1 MFTKRAEDC
10 AQPQSPGSFASGSID
25 RISKFAV
32 ELEQRV
38 RSLEHAE
45 ELKEQLGSE
54 HFTDLL
60 EEGIRQA
67 ARSLSDERRR
77 YIASLIVSGLSA
89 ENIAHAESR
98 HLLRTLDEI
107 NDVEVIWLNVHQETI
122 VGDDEVFWKKHESVL
137 QPAVAALGSSTQ
149 ELDKHTLQESYKEH
163 LCQLGLLERRYQM
176 NLRTRQPEFDRN
188 GKQKIQGY
196 EITSFGA
203 LLLRHIGLGEA

>member
-1 MFTKRAEDC
+1 MKENSEPGEIEQKSIDHVLTAVRAVVGPLPIVGPLLGEL
-10 AQPQSPGSFASGSID
+10 AGVIVPNQRID

-77 YIASLIVSGLSA
+77 YIASLIVNGLSA
-89 ENIAHAESR
+89 ENI
-98 HLLRTLDEI
+98 
-107 NDVEVIWLNVHQETI
+107 
-122 VGDDEVFWKKHESVL
+122 
-137 QPAVAALGSSTQ
+137 GSA
-149 ELDKHTLQESYKEH
+149 
-163 LCQLGLLERRYQM
+163 
-176 NLRTRQPEFDRN
+176 
-188 GKQKIQGY
+188 QK
-196 EITSFGA
+196 
-203 LLLRHIGLGEA
+203 